1 MADEPL
7 AEELVMALGAALVR
21 SGALSDMDMHDAAT
35 LADVDGKPDVAH
47 ALRCMVIAAAATD
60 GGN

>member
-1 MADEPL
+1 
-7 AEELVMALGAALVR
+7 LGAALVR
-21 SGALSDMDMHDAAT
+21 SGALSHMDMHDAAT
-35 LADVDGKPDVAH
+35 LADMDGKKDVAH